1 MAAPGTEPKEVR
13 VASIKE
19 FVHRLSTKGS
29 DDIERLLLHLL
40 DTAKNHWNEK
50 ATRYLRELKRSDIS
64 EEEVRGLKKKY
75 DKAFDNVQRIL
86 RMRQGVSITKR
97 VY

>member
-1 MAAPGTEPKEVR
+1 M
-13 VASIKE
+13 ASIKE

-29 DDIERLLLHLL
+29 ADIEKLLLHLL
-40 DTAKNHWNEK
+40 DTAKNHWNAK

-64 EEEVRGLKKKY
+64 AEEVRGLKREY
-75 DKAFDNVQRIL
+75 DKAFNNVQRIL
-86 RMRQGVSITKR
+86 RMRQGVSVTKR

>member
-1 MAAPGTEPKEVR
+1 MAAPGTEKEVR

-29 DDIERLLLHLL
+29 ADIEKLLLHLL

-50 ATRYLRELKRSDIS
+50 ATHYLRQCKRSDLP
-64 EEEVRGLKKKY
+64 EENIKRLKKEY
-75 DKAFDNVQRIL
+75 DKAFNNVQLIL
-86 RMRQGVSITKR
+86 RMRQGVSVTKR
-97 VY
+97 IY